1 MLESCQAPTTSTTS
15 AAAVIADNMIYG
27 LNSGWGGP
35 IGDYIG
41 FSGGS
46 IKGYTPLFS
55 PGLISY
61 CHLYLASKGRAGLR
75 PCASFQKTR
84 APRKRAI

>member
-1 MLESCQAPTTSTTS
+1 MVESCQALTTSTTS
-15 AAAVIADNMIYG
+15 AAAVIADMSYG
-27 LNSGWGGP
+27 LNSGWGRP
-35 IGDYIG
+35 IGDCIG

-75 PCASFQKTR
+75 PCTSFQKTR